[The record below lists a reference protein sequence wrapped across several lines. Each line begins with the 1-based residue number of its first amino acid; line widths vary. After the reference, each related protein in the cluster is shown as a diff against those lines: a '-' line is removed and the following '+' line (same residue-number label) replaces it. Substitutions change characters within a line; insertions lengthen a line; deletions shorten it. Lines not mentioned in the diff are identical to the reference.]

1 MLSSVVAPQCQSVAG
16 EGMDGVE
23 VVGCQDHSPPSVGS
37 LCDHGHGSSGYVG
50 WQMVGP
56 QHAAC
61 RAGAVHQPQVLQ
73 HRA

>member
-1 MLSSVVAPQCQSVAG
+1 MVCDGSFVGTGSRGMVLSSVVALQCPSVVG

-37 LCDHGHGSSGYVG
+37 LCDHGHGSSGDVG

-56 QHAAC
+56 
-61 RAGAVHQPQVLQ
+61 
-73 HRA
+73 